1 MGSDPAKDSLG
12 KYIAKPFTISQL
24 FLANQENSEL
34 IARHR
39 GTCLQSN
46 TLEMETEGSGI
57 QGI

>member
-1 MGSDPAKDSLG
+1 MSLDPSKDSLG
-12 KYIAKPFTISQL
+12 KYIAKSFTISQL

-46 TLEMETEGSGI
+46 TLRQKQKDQEFKGI
-57 QGI
+57 